1 MHDLPIIINIS
12 VAMLVAFLGGAIARQ
27 VGLPTIVGYLL
38 GGIVISPFT
47 PGFVGDVNTLSQLAE
62 LGVIFLMFA
71 VGLHFSLKDLWQ
83 VRAIAIPG
91 AIFQMT
97 ASTLLGIWVSQSW
110 GWSLSAGIVLGLAL
124 SMASTVV
131 LLRGLMDNGLL
142 NTPHGQAAVGWL
154 VLEDLTTVVIL
165 LLLPAFS
172 SGEGAFS
179 WANFGWMLLKA
190 GFFVVLVFVIGEK
203 LISWLF
209 IRISKSG
216 SRELFLLAVLAVALS
231 VAVGAAEIFGVSIA
245 LGAFLAG
252 VIISGSPHSH
262 QVSADVLPFRDTFA
276 ALFFVSVGMLV
287 DPLYL
292 LENWAAVLTIT
303 TLVVLGK
310 PLIVLGLGMIFPW
323 PAHTSLVVAAGL
335 SQIGEFSFILGQAGM
350 QLGIIN
356 AEQYSLILA
365 GSLVSITLNPFTF
378 RLIAPLEKGLKKLP
392 FVWRRLEHTGNLV
405 LKEPAELESHVVIV
419 GYGRI
424 GRYIANLL
432 AEMDIPILVV
442 ELEPTRVKELAERGI
457 NTLYG
462 DAANSEIL
470 DHARLPDAKTLIVTG
485 IDEASN
491 LLTVAAARQLAPN
504 LPIIAQAMSTEGL
517 RDLKKLGAQQV
528 VQPALEGGLEM
539 VQLTLTGLG
548 FSTHEI
554 VRYKDRVRKE
564 NFDLDIEQ
572 EVDNRLLRDLIN
584 TVGEVEIEWHEL
596 PADSPLA
603 GITLEE
609 ANLRALTGASVIAL
623 VRGDAVFANPKSR
636 TTFTAGDRIGL
647 IGEAEQLA
655 LAAELLGAVGSL
667 RQSPDAPVD

>member
-12 VAMLVAFLGGAIARQ
+12 VALLVAFLGGAIARQ

-203 LISWLF
+203 LIGWLF

-231 VAVGAAEIFGVSIA
+231 VAMGAAEIFGVSIA

-303 TLVVLGK
+303 ALVVLGK

-405 LKEPAELESHVVIV
+405 LKEPAEFESHVVIV

-470 DHARLPDAKTLIVTG
+470 VHARLPDAKTLIVTG